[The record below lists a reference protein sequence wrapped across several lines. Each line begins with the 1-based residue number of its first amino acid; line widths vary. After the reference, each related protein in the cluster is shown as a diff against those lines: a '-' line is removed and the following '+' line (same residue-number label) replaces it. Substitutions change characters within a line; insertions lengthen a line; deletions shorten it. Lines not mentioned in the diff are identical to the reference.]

1 MGAQPG
7 STEWLYEL
15 QNLGKDIDPP
25 CWLTNSYLLSSGAAD
40 YPSWR
45 FPSSERAEAC
55 VPLLEAK
62 GEKRSLYPSPKHR
75 LRAQDLSVP
84 RDHAPLCPSQW
95 ETASHG
101 YLVAEV
107 GF

>member
-1 MGAQPG
+1 MGAPPG
-7 STEWLYEL
+7 SAELLYEL

-25 CWLTNSYLLSSGAAD
+25 CWLTDSYLLSSGAAD

-45 FPSSERAEAC
+45 FPGSKRAEAH

-75 LRAQDLSVP
+75 AQHTGP
-84 RDHAPLCPSQW
+84 
-95 ETASHG
+95 E
-101 YLVAEV
+101 
-107 GF
+107 

>member
-15 QNLGKDIDPP
+15 QNVGKDIDPP

-75 LRAQDLSVP
+75 LRAQDLSEADIQRWP
-84 RDHAPLCPSQW
+84 
-95 ETASHG
+95 
-101 YLVAEV
+101 
-107 GF
+107 